1 MRIACTHRKFPAIQY
16 MIEAIP
22 QVGLHLAL
30 SVYMGEDTISKS
42 VQVYCETESSTYRT
56 EGRMWVATL
65 WDRKMAPIHYGTKRM
80 WVHMGQKGCWYTI
93 GQKEGR
99 GYTIGHENGTNTLWD
114 KKDVGILWDRRK
126 AEGTL

>member
-1 MRIACTHRKFPAIQY
+1 MRRNEKKGLLYSGKFSMVKNFAEPNRHAQTTPILVDVPRLTCNSNIFFVEAGHSMRITCTHRKFPAIQY

-42 VQVYCETESSTYRT
+42 VQVYYETESSTYRT

-65 WDRKMAPIHYGTKRM
+65 WD
-80 WVHMGQKGCWYTI
+80 
-93 GQKEGR
+93 
-99 GYTIGHENGTNTLWD
+99 
-114 KKDVGILWDRRK
+114 KKDVGIL
-126 AEGTL
+126 

>member
-42 VQVYCETESSTYRT
+42 VQVYYETESSTYRT
-56 EGRMWVATL
+56 EGRLRV
-65 WDRKMAPIHYGTKRM
+65 HYRTER
-80 WVHMGQKGCWYTI
+80 WHQYTMGQKGCWYTI
-93 GQKEGR
+93 GQKEG
-99 GYTIGHENGTNTLWD
+99 
-114 KKDVGILWDRRK
+114 
-126 AEGTL
+126 

>member
-42 VQVYCETESSTYRT
+42 VQVYYETESSTYRT

-65 WDRKMAPIHYGTKRM
+65 WDRKMAPIHYGTERM
-80 WVHMGQKGCWYTI
+80 LVYYRTEGRLRVHYRTEGRLRVHYRTDRWHQYCNTMGQKGCWYTI
-93 GQKEGR
+93 GQKEG
-99 GYTIGHENGTNTLWD
+99 
-114 KKDVGILWDRRK
+114 
-126 AEGTL
+126 